1 MAAEATSEICSF
13 SSNLCQSLVVNFV
26 AHEKVYLSCIIF
38 VFVSNKLFK
47 WLQLTVFFSLLWI
60 SHFMFLGEECVKFAF
75 SYIFQQQKLQ
85 PKVKSFPL
93 SNVYCWFTSNRKNL
107 MRTRPDP
114 WIKKELYSLFNSSID
129 NNWKY
134 TTFEMFIKKTYNS
147 KQIVNLFSC
156 Y

>member
-1 MAAEATSEICSF
+1 MLHTKRFI
-13 SSNLCQSLVVNFV
+13 LVVLFLCLLAINYSSDFSWLFFFLYCGL
-26 AHEKVYLSCIIF
+26 ATLCF
-38 VFVSNKLFK
+38 WGRNVS
-47 WLQLTVFFSLLWI
+47 
-60 SHFMFLGEECVKFAF
+60 AF

-107 MRTRPDP
+107 TRTRPDP
-114 WIKKELYSLFNSSID
+114 WIKLYSLFNFSID

>member
-1 MAAEATSEICSF
+1 MLHTKRFILVLLFLCLLAINYSSDF
-13 SSNLCQSLVVNFV
+13 SW
-26 AHEKVYLSCIIF
+26 
-38 VFVSNKLFK
+38 LF
-47 WLQLTVFFSLLWI
+47 FFSLLWI

-114 WIKKELYSLFNSSID
+114 WIKKTLYSLFNFSID

>member
-1 MAAEATSEICSF
+1 MLHTKRFI
-13 SSNLCQSLVVNFV
+13 LVV
-26 AHEKVYLSCIIF
+26 
-38 VFVSNKLFK
+38 LF
-47 WLQLTVFFSLLWI
+47 LCLLAINYSTSADCFFSSLLWI

-107 MRTRPDP
+107 MRTRPGP
-114 WIKKELYSLFNSSID
+114 WIKKKLYSLFNFSID